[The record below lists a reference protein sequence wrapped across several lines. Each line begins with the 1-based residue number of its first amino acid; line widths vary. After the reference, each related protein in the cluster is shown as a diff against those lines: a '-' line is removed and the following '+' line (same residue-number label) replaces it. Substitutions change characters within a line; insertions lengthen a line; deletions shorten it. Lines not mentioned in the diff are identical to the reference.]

1 MKFKIEIKKHIK
13 LIINISVLI
22 ISIVILLR
30 TINFSVVFNELAT
43 ISPYIYI
50 LTLSLAIYRN
60 WLCSL
65 RWAALHPVSNERLS
79 KWIYFKLTMLS
90 HLFNL
95 IMPGA
100 LGGDVI
106 KTIYAVGER
115 EKNRMN
121 DVIAVFV
128 DRTIGLLSIM
138 FFGLVSMLFIHKK
151 LNINWFQLLLLF
163 FLSGGFIVFI
173 VNKKVLNFLE
183 KILSSIPIVKK
194 ATKTIF
200 SSWRNALVFYKM
212 NPKKVLYSL
221 ALCIPINIISFLT
234 YFIFSLY
241 LGLSIN
247 FLNII
252 FSISIM
258 WLITALP
265 ISLGGVGV
273 RELSLIWLLGMF
285 GVSSEQAVTLSLLVY
300 INTIIIAIIALPFLL
315 DVRHK
320 KQIANLSI
328 DNKIADSNV
337 DNTI

>member
-1 MKFKIEIKKHIK
+1 MKVDIKKHIK
-13 LIINISVLI
+13 LIINIFVLT
-22 ISIVILLR
+22 ISIYILLK
-30 TINFSVVFNELAT
+30 TINFSVVFNELT
-43 ISPYIYI
+43 SIKPYIYI
-50 LTLSLAIYRN
+50 LTISLALFRT
-60 WLCSL
+60 WLCGL
-65 RWAALHPVSNERLS
+65 RWATLHPVSNERLS
-79 KWIYFKLTMLS
+79 KWTYFKLTMLS

-138 FFGLVSMLFIHKK
+138 FFGLMSMLFIHTK

-173 VNKKVLNFLE
+173 INKKVLDFLE
-183 KILSSIPIVKK
+183 RTLSSIPIVKK
-194 ATKTIF
+194 VTKTVF
-200 SSWRNALVFYKM
+200 SSWRNALHFYKI
-212 NPKKVLYSL
+212 NPKQVLYSL
-221 ALCIPINIISFLT
+221 ALCIPIHLIAFLT
-234 YFIFSLY
+234 YYIFSLY
-241 LGLSIN
+241 LGLSVN

-252 FSISIM
+252 FSITIM

-265 ISLGGVGV
+265 ISIGGVGV

-300 INTIIIAIIALPFLL
+300 INTILIALLALPLLL

-320 KQIANLSI
+320 KEIAKLSI
-328 DNKIADSNV
+328 DNSKITDCNV
-337 DNTI
+337 ENTF